1 MAGAEIYLKTFLLL
15 QGRDIRLNQNFAIHR
30 TRSITRENIAFKKQI
45 NANLFQRLS
54 DKTRTQRDFL

>member
-30 TRSITRENIAFKKQI
+30 TWSITRENIDFKKEI